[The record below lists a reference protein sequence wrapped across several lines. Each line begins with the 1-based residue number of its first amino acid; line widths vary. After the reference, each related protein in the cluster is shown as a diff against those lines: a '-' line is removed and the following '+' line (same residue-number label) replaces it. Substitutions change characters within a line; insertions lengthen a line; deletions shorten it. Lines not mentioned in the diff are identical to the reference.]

1 MIVEIFSIVFFNVLL
16 VILFSIGLLQSDN
29 EFRSALDNLDSSSR
43 LFWIQCVA
51 MKSLEQQL
59 QNKHDN
65 NQYRQRDILESP
77 QSVRIQLNGKQY
89 LSFSSNDYLGL
100 ANDSRI
106 IEASIDALRH
116 YGLGSGAAHLI
127 TGHSCLHHQLEE
139 MLAQHTGRSRA
150 LLYSTGYM
158 ANVGAISALCGK
170 GDLVIEDKLNHASLI
185 DGGLISDAKFKRY
198 KHSDMENLESILSK
212 SDESNKLIVT
222 DGVFSMDGDIAAMP
236 SIMKLAKKYQA
247 DVYVDD
253 AHGFGVL
260 GNHGGGVCEQFTLV
274 KDDEPIIMG
283 TLGKAFGV
291 FGAFIAGSENLIEW
305 LIQQSRMY
313 IFTTAMPP
321 SLAAASIKSLE
332 IIQKEGYRREHL
344 TELIAFFRNEVQKIG
359 LALLPSITPIQPI
372 IVGEEKKAIEWSE
385 YLRGHGVLVKAI
397 RPPTVPVGTSRLRIT
412 LSAAH
417 NKEDVSTLVK
427 LLARLI

>member
-1 MIVEIFSIVFFNVLL
+1 MT
-16 VILFSIGLLQSDN
+16 
-29 EFRSALDNLDSSSR
+29 
-43 LFWIQCVA
+43 
-51 MKSLEQQL
+51 MKSFEQQL
-59 QNKHDN
+59 QNKRDN
-65 NQYRQRDILESP
+65 NQYRHREVLQSP
-77 QSVRIQLNGKQY
+77 QSVRIRLNGKQY

-100 ANDSRI
+100 ANDPRI

-116 YGLGSGAAHLI
+116 YGIGSGAAHLI
-127 TGHSCLHHQLEE
+127 TGHSYLHHQLED

-170 GDLVIEDKLNHASLI
+170 GDLVVEDKLNHASLI

-198 KHSDMENLESILSK
+198 KHSDMENLEAILSK
-212 SDESNKLIVT
+212 SVETNKLIVT

-236 SIMKLAKKYQA
+236 LIMKLAKKYQA
-247 DVYVDD
+247 DVFVDD

-260 GNHGGGVCEQFTLV
+260 GNRGGGICEQFSLI

-313 IFTTAMPP
+313 VFTTAMPP

-332 IIQKEGYRREHL
+332 IIQKENYRREHL
-344 TELIAFFRNEVQKIG
+344 TDLITFFRNEVKKIG
-359 LALLPSITPIQPI
+359 LSLMPSLTPIQPI
-372 IVGEEKKAIEWSE
+372 IVGEEKKALEWSD
-385 YLRGHGVLVKAI
+385 YLRDHGVLVKAI
-397 RPPTVPVGTSRLRIT
+397 RPPTVPIGTSRLRIT
-412 LSAAH
+412 FSAAH
-417 NKEDVSTLVK
+417 SKEDVSTLIK
-427 LLARLI
+427 LLAKLV